1 MDKLEHQVDSLRIQW
16 NQERWLLW
24 LICKIE
30 EIQMSMWASGKEP
43 GRREKLM
50 ENNWKDQILNELD
63 QEHVTGLHLALK
75 LKIQGMKLQR
85 NVE

>member
-1 MDKLEHQVDSLRIQW
+1 
-16 NQERWLLW
+16 
-24 LICKIE
+24 
-30 EIQMSMWASGKEP
+30 MSMWASGKEP

-63 QEHVTGLHLALK
+63 QEHITGLHLALK